1 MNDLLQKHGC
11 FNVFTVPEGLKE
23 LMSDITR
30 EVLREQ
36 PKNICDFIYNYLSA
50 LLITREHGVM
60 AVRILEDLCDCR
72 PSVSEHL
79 IQLGLEK
86 DIANSLAQVIKDE
99 IETFERKKDKEKI
112 KEASILKK
120 ILSRAPLDEEMAAKV
135 CQIARNAFKDYWYK
149 KKLME
154 QSVTMRAEEPWEV
167 AAERTLA
174 LYKKTKPSLDELH
187 RATERIQA
195 AYRGYYVRRNLLKHL
210 KPKKRGPKKTL
221 GAPLDIAGS
230 REIDLGPVTDIQV
243 REDDVNGL
251 FAAHAFKLGPHYDSI
266 KTTAIDNERY
276 KNPLEKSPT
285 YKMMDQKTG
294 DQANR
299 PVITTNPEVGIVQME
314 SRRGEYWT

>member
-11 FNVFTVPEGLKE
+11 SNVFTVPEGLKE

-36 PKNICDFIYNYLSA
+36 PKNICDFVSNYLSA

-72 PSVSEHL
+72 PTVSEHL

-86 DIANSLAQVIKDE
+86 DTATSLAQVIKDE
-99 IETFERKKDKEKI
+99 IENFEQKKEKEKI
-112 KEASILKK
+112 REASILKK
-120 ILSRAPLDEEMAAKV
+120 ILSRAQLDEEMAAKV
-135 CQIARNAFKDYWYK
+135 CQIARNAYKDYWYK

-154 QSVTMRAEEPWEV
+154 QGVTMRAEEPWEV

-174 LYKKTKPSLDELH
+174 LYKKTKPSLNELH

-195 AYRGYYVRRNLLKHL
+195 AYRGYYIRRNLLKHL
-210 KPKKRGPKKTL
+210 KPKKRGSKKAL

-230 REIDLGPVTDIQV
+230 REIDLGPVTV
-243 REDDVNGL
+243 SL
-251 FAAHAFKLGPHYDSI
+251 MKYDTLI
-266 KTTAIDNERY
+266 HPTT
-276 KNPLEKSPT
+276 LE
-285 YKMMDQKTG
+285 
-294 DQANR
+294 
-299 PVITTNPEVGIVQME
+299 
-314 SRRGEYWT
+314 